1 MYTEIQTEI
10 CVYVSLCVLDAELQ
24 RYMQA
29 CVRTQIRTDS
39 HRYTWREENW
49 LCVLSDA
56 CSWQG
61 VRSQFPCDAVHQYG
75 LHEMRLWEEK
85 GGAGRSL

>member
-39 HRYTWREENW
+39 HRYTWREETGFVFSAM
-49 LCVLSDA
+49 LALGKACEASSPVTLSISTD
-56 CSWQG
+56 ST
-61 VRSQFPCDAVHQYG
+61 R
-75 LHEMRLWEEK
+75 
-85 GGAGRSL
+85 